1 MTDWKEIRHQVQH
14 RIRNTVSRN
23 SGKGKGEGKS
33 KRKSKKKEI
42 TPVEAIVLIA
52 SIVIIIMALGG
63 IGLVYNVFAQL
74 V

>member
-1 MTDWKEIRHQVQH
+1 MTNRKEIMRQVED
-14 RIRNTVSRN
+14 RIMSLVSS
-23 SGKGKGEGKS
+23 SGKGKHEDKS
-33 KRKSKKKEI
+33 KHSKKEI
-42 TPVEAIVLIA
+42 TPVEAIALIA

>member
-1 MTDWKEIRHQVQH
+1 MTNRKEIMHQVQD
-14 RIRNTVSRN
+14 RIMNLVS
-23 SGKGKGEGKS
+23 SSSSKSKGEDKS
-33 KRKSKKKEI
+33 KCKKKEI
-42 TPVEAIVLIA
+42 TPVEAIALIA

>member
-1 MTDWKEIRHQVQH
+1 MHQVQD
-14 RIRNTVSRN
+14 RIMNLVS
-23 SGKGKGEGKS
+23 SSSSKSKGEDKS
-33 KRKSKKKEI
+33 KRKKKEI
-42 TPVEAIVLIA
+42 TPIEAFALIA

>member
-1 MTDWKEIRHQVQH
+1 MTNRKEIMHQVQD
-14 RIRNTVSRN
+14 RIMNLVS
-23 SGKGKGEGKS
+23 SSSSKSKGEDKS
-33 KRKSKKKEI
+33 KRKKKEI
-42 TPVEAIVLIA
+42 TPVEAVALIA